1 MSTTFGGYGLLGDRR
16 RFSCKEAEMDTA
28 IWVIIALLALV
39 VIGVLVWY
47 AMTRRRTGQLR
58 EQFGPEYDR
67 TVDETED
74 RRAAESELLERR
86 RRVKKLDIRTL
97 DPATRTSFADRWSAV
112 QARFVDDPMSAV
124 GEADELV
131 ILVMGERGYPMDEFD
146 QRVADVSVDHPR
158 LVEDY
163 RAAHGISER
172 VRSNQ
177 ATTEDMRQ
185 ALVHYRSLFS
195 ELLEEGDRTDDM
207 REVR

>member
-1 MSTTFGGYGLLGDRR
+1 
-16 RFSCKEAEMDTA
+16 MDTA
-28 IWVIIALLALV
+28 IWVIIALLVLV

>member
-1 MSTTFGGYGLLGDRR
+1 
-16 RFSCKEAEMDTA
+16 MDTA
-28 IWVIIALLALV
+28 IWVVIALIALV

-86 RRVKKLDIRTL
+86 RRVEKLDIRTL

-131 ILVMGERGYPMDEFD
+131 ILVMRERGYPMDEFD
-146 QRVADVSVDHPR
+146 QRVADVSVDHPG

-185 ALVHYRSLFS
+185 ALVHYRALFS
-195 ELLEEGDRTDDM
+195 ELLDEGDRRDDM
-207 REVR
+207 REERDDAATRQ